1 MSALMDS
8 SALAELAPGFAEPVH
23 DAQTVFRLLLEAM
36 SRPGRVQTL
45 PAPCRDSLGRPPGLA
60 PALAAT
66 LLTLLDADTRLWV
79 APALDTVP
87 LRAWLRFHS
96 GVQWVAQPEQADF
109 ALLTAHE
116 AQPELLQRLNGGSD
130 AAPQDSATAV
140 IAVSALDADTGPQRW
155 RGPGIER
162 QHRPAIA
169 GLDEAFWAWRR
180 AQAGSFPCGLDFV
193 MAAGERLL
201 ALPRSTHV
209 EVD

>member
-8 SALAELAPGFAEPVH
+8 SALAELAPAFAEPVH

-36 SRPGRVQTL
+36 SRPGRVQSL
-45 PAPCRDSLGRPPGLA
+45 PAPCRDGLGHPAGLA

-79 APALDTVP
+79 APALDTP
-87 LRAWLRFHS
+87 ALRAWARFHC

-109 ALLTAHE
+109 ALLAAHE
-116 AQPELLQRLNGGSD
+116 AQPALLQRLCEGSD
-130 AAPQDSATAV
+130 GAPQDGATAL
-140 IAVSALDADTGPQRW
+140 IAVPDITPGAGPLRW
-155 RGPGIER
+155 RGPGIE
-162 QHRPAIA
+162 HEHCLAIA
-169 GLDEAFWAWRR
+169 GLDKAFWSWRR
-180 AQAGSFPCGLDFV
+180 EQAASFPCGLDFV
-193 MAAGERLL
+193 LAAGECLV